1 MYNQQCVNRLVYNSY
16 YKLTKEWNCEQK
28 KHDKMKK
35 RDKKKP
41 TLQICKVGL
50 VKSGM
55 MMRGMCRFLILPDM
69 HQIHFKILAVL
80 LTQSLKDDAGK

>member
-1 MYNQQCVNRLVYNSY
+1 
-16 YKLTKEWNCEQK
+16 
-28 KHDKMKK
+28 MKK

-41 TLQICKVGL
+41 TLQICKVSR

-69 HQIHFKILAVL
+69 HQIHFKILAVF